1 MHTRKI
7 TSLDLI
13 YTNYLE
19 TKQNFQYLFQVIIL
33 LFRDLRKKIKGKSR
47 FENSVSIGARQWPTD
62 KIYWLPSAKNIT
74 MKYYCSQKDCGYK
87 SNRSNNVK
95 IHEET
100 CKVETSINA
109 KPGYLTE
116 TYNSIIFTDK
126 ISK

>member
-1 MHTRKI
+1 MLTRKI

-19 TKQNFQYLFQVIIL
+19 TKQNFQYFFQVNIFTLQRSEKI
-33 LFRDLRKKIKGKSR
+33 IKGKSR
-47 FENSVSIGARQWPTD
+47 FENSVTIGARQWPTN

-109 KPGYLTE
+109 KPGYPMG
-116 TYNSIIFTDK
+116 NI
-126 ISK
+126 